1 MINHILKQIWTQRK
15 YNVWIFIELMLVFSV
30 VWVLTD
36 YGFILIHNRSIPQGF
51 NTNDTYL
58 IKYGVYEQGTS
69 RFEETESSE
78 TNIMDN
84 LELFTRKIKEY
95 PSVEVADLTYIGWGS
110 LPFSGGRNST
120 SIRRIGDKD
129 STEVFAEVKNV
140 RSGDYF
146 KIFRYTSAQ
155 NDSWE
160 RLANID
166 IRQNHSVFIT
176 KMIEK
181 ELFKNESAIG
191 QAIIADIGEGK
202 QNYVVADV
210 INDQKRFDY
219 TLPDNAIIG
228 ASPQASVEN
237 LNSFSVS
244 IRVKKDTPEKEFI
257 TNFKKEMTKQLRIG
271 NFYLK
276 DIKSFHQLKN
286 NIDYAFG
293 VTNSVRSRTALGLFF
308 LFNIALG
315 VIATFW
321 LRNETRR
328 GEIGLRMALGST
340 RVTLQKQFI
349 IEAIIIFTIATLPA
363 IVVNL
368 LIAKADIIKLDGDI
382 MMPYQSIEGSQYII
396 ENFTLRFLISNVIT
410 YIILLIIVVFSSWL
424 PASKASRLHPVE
436 ALRDE

>member
-1 MINHILKQIWTQRK
+1 MIHHILKQIWVQRK

-36 YGFILIHNRSIPQGF
+36 YGVILIHNKNVPQGF
-51 NTNDTYL
+51 DTNDTYL
-58 IKYGVYEQGTS
+58 VTYGVYEYGTP
-69 RFEETESSE
+69 RFDSTESSE
-78 TNIMDN
+78 AQIMDN

-95 PSVEVADLTYIGWGS
+95 PNVEVADITYSGWGS
-110 LPFSGGRNST
+110 LPFSGSMNST
-120 SIRRIGDKD
+120 SIQSTNDSD
-129 STEVFAEVKNV
+129 STIIFAEVKCIHSSDFF
-140 RSGDYF
+140 R
-146 KIFRYTSAQ
+146 IFRYTSAQ

-166 IRQNHSVFIT
+166 LRQNHSIFIT
-176 KMIEK
+176 KMVER
-181 ELFKNESAIG
+181 ELFKDESAIG
-191 QAIIADIGEGK
+191 QTIIADIGEGK

-219 TLPDNAIIG
+219 TLPEHAIIG

-237 LNSFSVS
+237 LHSFAVS
-244 IRVKKDTPEKEFI
+244 IRVKKGTPEKEFI

-276 DIKSFHQLKN
+276 DIKSFNQLKN

-293 VTNSVRSRTALGLFF
+293 VTNSVRSRTALGIFF
-308 LFNIALG
+308 LLNIVLG

-328 GEIGLRMALGST
+328 GEIGLRMAVGST
-340 RVTLQKQFI
+340 RTTLEQQFI
-349 IEAIIIFTIATLPA
+349 TEAIIIFTIAAIPA
-363 IVVNL
+363 IFINF
-368 LIAKADIIKLDGDI
+368 LIARADIFKLSSNI
-382 MMPYQSIEGSQYII
+382 LMSYETIEGSPYII

-410 YIILLIIVVFSSWL
+410 YIILLIMVVFSSWL
-424 PASKASRLHPVE
+424 PASKASKLHPVE